1 MLTNGPDDV
10 QRTKLRASG
19 LEPFF
24 GVTIASGEV
33 GFGKPDPRI
42 FTTAL
47 ERLGVRA
54 GEAIAIGDSLERDVL
69 GAHNAGLRCIWL
81 NRERRTQ
88 PGHVVPDAEI
98 ASLSEVP
105 EIIRALA
112 ASNL

>member
-1 MLTNGPDDV
+1 M
-10 QRTKLRASG
+10 
-19 LEPFF
+19 
-24 GVTIASGEV
+24 TIASGEV
-33 GFGKPDPRI
+33 GFGKPDRRI

-69 GAHNAGLRCIWL
+69 GAHNAGLRSIWL
-81 NRERRTQ
+81 NREGWTE
-88 PGHVVPDAEI
+88 PGPVVADAET

-105 EIIRALA
+105 EIVAALA